1 MKCDKHCFTPFFP
14 YNVRHQEKI
23 IILGGTGMYT
33 SEFSKHWDDV
43 NGYTME
49 EAMKKKEAV
58 DEAHGV
64 GTPTSKWNP
73 AKIVPIPV
81 ARVATR
87 LSSARRCKYRKKDL
101 SFSLARGSFHLQK
114 KKTDEFNDKE
124 YVCFLEEHKKCTKCT

>member
-73 AKIVPIPV
+73 AKIVPDP
-81 ARVATR
+81 
-87 LSSARRCKYRKKDL
+87 SRKSGYKVIIKIGR
-101 SFSLARGSFHLQK
+101 AH
-114 KKTDEFNDKE
+114 
-124 YVCFLEEHKKCTKCT
+124 V